1 MMNPFIFHLFPD
13 LHSIFQ
19 RRKASVGDKLVVH
32 YVGSLYK
39 DGKIFDSSLDREE
52 PFKFRLGKMDVIPG
66 WEIGMRGMCV
76 GEHRKLTIPSELAYG
91 EVGAPPDIHAGA
103 TLVFDVEL
111 MDIIPQGSVDEVDDD
126 AYYERSHFEDF

>member
-1 MMNPFIFHLFPD
+1 M
-13 LHSIFQ
+13 
-19 RRKASVGDKLVVH
+19 VH

-76 GEHRKLTIPSELAYG
+76 GERRKLTIPSELAYG

-111 MDIIPQGSVDEVDDD
+111 MEIIPQGSVDEVDDD